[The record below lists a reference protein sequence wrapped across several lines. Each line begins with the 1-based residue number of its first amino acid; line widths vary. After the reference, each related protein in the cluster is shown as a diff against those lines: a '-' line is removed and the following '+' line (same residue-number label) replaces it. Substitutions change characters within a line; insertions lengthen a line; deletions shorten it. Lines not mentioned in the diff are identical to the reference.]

1 MQLGQGAELGWFAR
15 RQPLFAVQPA
25 KTELA
30 SPLPLGQTVMVGKTK
45 TGIVT
50 IQVLNI
56 NNPARVMLQEY
67 LLFEGRFPPEV

>member
-1 MQLGQGAELGWFAR
+1 
-15 RQPLFAVQPA
+15 
-25 KTELA
+25 
-30 SPLPLGQTVMVGKTK
+30 MVGKTK